1 MRQAPLNYLVTVVLG
16 ALLWVATALFAG
28 QQMSDAVVLQAMT
41 TTQFAQTYE
50 SVAAVAATL
59 GVLGCLYWYFYGSRA
74 SIAGRLAEAKR
85 TWTVLLTAEVIVAAV
100 ALLVLVFSFRAE
112 SVTAANFAEMLVLL
126 LLQTAVLFWVCTL
139 AFSPRAVEYI
149 PVGRR

>member
-1 MRQAPLNYLVTVVLG
+1 MRQAPLNYLITVVLG
-16 ALLWVATALFAG
+16 CLLWVVTALFAG

-41 TTQFAQTYE
+41 TSQFVQTYE
-50 SVAAVAATL
+50 SVGAVAATL
-59 GVLGCLYWYFYGSRA
+59 GVLGCLYWYFYGSRG
-74 SIAGRLAEAKR
+74 SIAGRLAEARR
-85 TWTVLLTAEVIVAAV
+85 TWTVLLAAEVIVAAV

-112 SVTAANFAEMLVLL
+112 SITAANFAEMLALL
-126 LLQTAVLFWVCTL
+126 LLQTAVLFWLCTL

>member
-1 MRQAPLNYLVTVVLG
+1 MRQAPLNYLVTIVLG
-16 ALLWVATALFAG
+16 ALLWVVTALLAG

-41 TTQFAQTYE
+41 TSQFVQTYE
-50 SVAAVAATL
+50 SVGGVAATL
-59 GVLGCLYWYFYGSRA
+59 GVLGCLYWYFYGSRG
-74 SIAGRLAEAKR
+74 SIAGRLAEARR

-112 SVTAANFAEMLVLL
+112 SITAANFAEMLALL